1 MGISFVAET
10 PAFRSRQL
18 HDETKSCGN
27 QPAHI
32 RVINRRLRDDPVSD
46 NEFKE
51 FNHPHIKGALG
62 TYLPLTNVNH
72 IRDSEKINMPKS
84 RLDLGQIRPIRL
96 SKTAGLAVLIRGF
109 CD

>member
-72 IRDSEKINMPKS
+72 IRDSEKNKYAKIAP
-84 RLDLGQIRPIRL
+84 
-96 SKTAGLAVLIRGF
+96 GF
-109 CD
+109 RSD